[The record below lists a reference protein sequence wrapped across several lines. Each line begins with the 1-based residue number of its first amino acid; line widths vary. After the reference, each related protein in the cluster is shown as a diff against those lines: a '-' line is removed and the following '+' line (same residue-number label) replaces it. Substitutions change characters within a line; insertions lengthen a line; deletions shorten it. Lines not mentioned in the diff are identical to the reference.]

1 MHVTNQKRRSVTAV
15 FVIVFMMAFALS
27 GGMFSTAL
35 PKIIETYNLSLE
47 QASLFSVFQSG
58 GMLLANCFT
67 ALVVDKL
74 DKNKMLG
81 VMFLLM
87 GGFLFCIGSV
97 PPFVLILMLFVLMGI
112 VSNVVNNAC
121 SSYMSDLYGDQRARY
136 ISILHAFFGLGSLMG
151 PLFIGQLT
159 RMGFVWNNA
168 YTTLGLVIIFIS
180 VAYFLTMM
188 VIKRPVPEV
197 QNIDDSGKRL
207 KTPYK
212 KMLRS
217 PKMLSLCAVS
227 FLYAGFQV
235 YNTWLPTYL
244 NNKNPDL
251 FPISFCSTVV
261 ACFSVGMIVSRLING
276 YISKFISAR
285 NYITLV
291 SICSSGVLV
300 AGLLLDQK
308 YLWPVVGFLLGL
320 LTGAIYTA
328 QFVMAC
334 EYFPRFSASATAFT
348 GFSSAIGGMC
358 FNALAGQVAQKVNF
372 LAAMCIPVVALLI
385 TFLVLLTTKRVVERA
400 DSGEGDEPQA
410 AQ

>member
-1 MHVTNQKRRSVTAV
+1 M
-15 FVIVFMMAFALS
+15 
-27 GGMFSTAL
+27 
-35 PKIIETYNLSLE
+35 
-47 QASLFSVFQSG
+47 
-58 GMLLANCFT
+58 
-67 ALVVDKL
+67 
-74 DKNKMLG
+74 
-81 VMFLLM
+81 
-87 GGFLFCIGSV
+87 
-97 PPFVLILMLFVLMGI
+97 
-112 VSNVVNNAC
+112 
-121 SSYMSDLYGDQRARY
+121 
-136 ISILHAFFGLGSLMG
+136 
-151 PLFIGQLT
+151 
-159 RMGFVWNNA
+159 
-168 YTTLGLVIIFIS
+168 
-180 VAYFLTMM
+180 
-188 VIKRPVPEV
+188 
-197 QNIDDSGKRL
+197 
-207 KTPYK
+207 
-212 KMLRS
+212 
-217 PKMLSLCAVS
+217 S

-385 TFLVLLTTKRVVERA
+385 TFLVLFTTKRVVERA